1 MKKTAKSWML
11 LVFMLASAALSWSIY
26 PRISMADSREYKDI
40 ASMIPSQFGDW
51 QELKQSNRQIVNPQ
65 QTTELDKLYSETL
78 SRSYVNSAGTII
90 MLSIAYGKDQ
100 SRDLQIHRPEVC
112 YSAQGFQIVSTEKTT
127 LNYAGDDIPAMHI
140 VAQQGQ
146 RNEPIT
152 YWVRIGEK
160 VVRGNLEQG
169 FARLGYGLSGY
180 MPDGVLLRVSSISEV
195 NTTAFEIQKTFIF
208 ELLQAVPITTKSYLL
223 GEKIA

>member
-1 MKKTAKSWML
+1 MKQTIKSWL
-11 LVFMLASAALSWSIY
+11 LLALMLASAALAWAIH
-26 PRISMADSREYKDI
+26 PHISMAQSREYKDI
-40 ASMIPSQFGDW
+40 SSMIPSQFGEW

-65 QTTELDKLYSETL
+65 QTADLQKLYSETF
-78 SRSYVNSAGTII
+78 SRSYVNSAGAII

-127 LNYAGDDIPAMHI
+127 VNYADGDIPAMHI

-180 MPDGVLLRVSSISEV
+180 ISDGILFRVSTISKD
-195 NTTAFEIQKTFIF
+195 NNSAFEIQDYFIKD
-208 ELLQAVPITTKSYLL
+208 LLKNTNIQTKKYLV
-223 GEKIA
+223 GNR